1 YIDMNS
7 LTQNSDSVIRGRKGS
22 IERRVVSI
30 AAPSLQLFNKI
41 KELIPV
47 LESFKIPYEISIVA
61 AHRAPNKTLRY
72 IDDLEKKGIEVV
84 IACGNGSAH
93 LPGMIASLTN
103 IPVIGIP
110 LESSFLGGLD
120 SLVSIVQMPK
130 GVPVATVGMGSS
142 YNAAILAGQI
152 LSLKYPFLRDRI
164 KVHKKELEI
173 SVETEDNSIRGQ
185 TFHT

>member
-1 YIDMNS
+1 MKICWIISKSKQACIGTDSKPEPLVFFEYGANREG
-7 LTQNSDSVIRGRKGS
+7 SDY
-22 IERRVVSI
+22 
-30 AAPSLQLFNKI
+30 
-41 KELIPV
+41 LIPSV
-47 LESFKIPYEISIVA
+47 RSYGS
-61 AHRAPNKTLRY
+61 HR
-72 IDDLEKKGIEVV
+72 I
-84 IACGNGSAH
+84 
-93 LPGMIASLTN
+93 
-103 IPVIGIP
+103 
-110 LESSFLGGLD
+110 SSFLGGLD